1 MQMIDP
7 KTELDPRWARVL
19 ARDRSADGS
28 FLFAVKTTGIY
39 CRPSCPSRR
48 AKPQNVRF
56 FDGVSAAE
64 AAGFRPCLRC
74 HPKGQSVQGAM
85 TDLIASACRLIED
98 ADEAP
103 KLEDLAAKLGV
114 SPYHFHRQFKAALG
128 MTPHAWAT
136 AQRAKRM
143 RLALS
148 GGDTSVTQAIYEA
161 GFGSSSRFYEK
172 ADSLLGMTA
181 QRYKAGG
188 AGGTIRFAVGQCEL
202 GAILVAQSERG
213 ICAITM
219 GDDPAA
225 LVQDLETRFPQAALQ
240 AGDEGFND
248 LVAQVVAFVEAPQKG
263 LDLPLDIR
271 GTAFQERVW
280 AALRG
285 IPVGETR
292 SYAEL
297 AQHIGAPKSAR
308 AVALAC
314 GANRL
319 AVAVPCHRVVR
330 SDGSVSGYRWGVSR
344 KQAILRS
351 EQKRT
356 D

>member
-1 MQMIDP
+1 MLETHP
-7 KTELDPRWARVL
+7 LTEMDPRWAKVL
-19 ARDRSADGS
+19 ARDPQADGS
-28 FLFAVKTTGIY
+28 FLFAVITTGIY
-39 CRPSCPSRR
+39 CRPSCSARR

-56 FDGVSAAE
+56 YEDIAAAE

-74 HPKGQSVQGAM
+74 HPKGQSAQGAM
-85 TDLIASACRLIED
+85 TDLIAQACRILETLD
-98 ADEAP
+98 DVP
-103 KLEDLAAKLGV
+103 KLQDLAAQLGV

-136 AQRAKRM
+136 GQRAKRM

-148 GGDTSVTQAIYEA
+148 DGETSVTQAIYEA

-172 ADSLLGMTA
+172 ADALLGMTA
-181 QRYKAGG
+181 RRYKSGG
-188 AGGTIRFAVGQCEL
+188 AGGTIRFAVGQCDL

-213 ICAITM
+213 ICAITL
-219 GDDPAA
+219 GDDPVA
-225 LVQDLETRFPQAALQ
+225 LVQDLEARFPQATLQ
-240 AGDEGFND
+240 AGDAAFED
-248 LVAQVVAFVEAPQKG
+248 LVAQVVAFVDAPHKG

-280 AALRG
+280 AALRD

-292 SYAEL
+292 SYLEL
-297 AQHIGAPKSAR
+297 AKHIGAPKSAR

-319 AVAVPCHRVVR
+319 AVAVPCHRIVR
-330 SDGSVSGYRWGVSR
+330 GDGSLSGYRWGVDR
-344 KQAILRS
+344 KRAIL
-351 EQKRT
+351 ENEKKRT